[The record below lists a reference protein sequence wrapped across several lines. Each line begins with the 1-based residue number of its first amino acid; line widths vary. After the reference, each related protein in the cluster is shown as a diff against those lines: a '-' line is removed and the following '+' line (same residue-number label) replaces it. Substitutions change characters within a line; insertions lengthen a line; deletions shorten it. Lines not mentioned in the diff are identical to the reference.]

1 MAERC
6 AVIGI
11 GQTKHRESRR
21 DLSLPGL
28 VRDAALRALQ
38 DADMT
43 WKDID
48 SIVLGTAPDMFEGVM
63 MPELWLSD
71 ALGAAGKP
79 IFRVHTAG
87 SVGGSTAVVAS
98 PPARRLAALPRAALL
113 APGVDPC
120 LAAAPYS
127 SAAAM

>member
-1 MAERC
+1 MAEQC

-38 DADMT
+38 EADMT

-48 SIVLGTAPDMFEGVM
+48 SIVIGTAPDMFEGVM

-71 ALGAAGKP
+71 ALGAS
-79 IFRVHTAG
+79 FDR
-87 SVGGSTAVVAS
+87 S
-98 PPARRLAALPRAALL
+98 R
-113 APGVDPC
+113 
-120 LAAAPYS
+120 
-127 SAAAM
+127 

>member
-1 MAERC
+1 MAEHC

-21 DLSLPGL
+21 DLSMPGL

-48 SIVLGTAPDMFEGVM
+48 SIVIGFGAALVVGLLAGVL
-63 MPELWLSD
+63 PARQAARLEPVD
-71 ALGAAGKP
+71 AL
-79 IFRVHTAG
+79 R
-87 SVGGSTAVVAS
+87 
-98 PPARRLAALPRAALL
+98 
-113 APGVDPC
+113 
-120 LAAAPYS
+120 
-127 SAAAM
+127 